1 MALARTHTWQRDSTH
16 LPPDTDQNLIFLH
29 VYPLI
34 AGAAASGGSGG
45 SGGAGAAG
53 SAASAAVDRDSP
65 TYVLTACSLDQ
76 LKRLVPSKLASYS
89 QRKRTLGVLTA
100 AESRLEALET
110 QMITMARALTAAE
123 QEEYDVT
130 TREALGEKAAWLQG
144 EVKAQVAAG
153 KLTAL
158 ERERVIHGMDE
169 KLAAARAELAAAEA
183 AGGGGKKVVALAAAI
198 EGLLSKKAALQATP
212 PVAHA
217 VRGDVEMR
225 RCLVGIANAERLRAS
240 IAKVGRLATLAE
252 AKELG
257 AKLDHEERLAVLKT
271 EARGWLEED
280 AEFDARVDAALRVLA
295 AAAGGKRR

>member
-1 MALARTHTWQRDSTH
+1 M
-16 LPPDTDQNLIFLH
+16 
-29 VYPLI
+29 
-34 AGAAASGGSGG
+34 
-45 SGGAGAAG
+45 
-53 SAASAAVDRDSP
+53 DRDSP

-89 QRKRTLGVLTA
+89 QRKRALGVLTA

-225 RCLVGIANAERLRAS
+225 RCHVGIANAERLRAS
-240 IAKVGRLATLAE
+240 IAKAGRLATLAE

-257 AKLDHEERLAVLKT
+257 AKLDHEEHLAVLKT